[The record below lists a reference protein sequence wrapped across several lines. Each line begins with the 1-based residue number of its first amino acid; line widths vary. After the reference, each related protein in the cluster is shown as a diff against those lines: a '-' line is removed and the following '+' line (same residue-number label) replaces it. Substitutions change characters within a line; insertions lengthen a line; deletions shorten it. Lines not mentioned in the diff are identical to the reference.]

1 MTLFEILEGHII
13 VAAHAN
19 LSMVAAWDGGNIIR
33 FYQLWSATNLTD
45 VDTYSDEEDLN
56 IDSARAMAETYLIDV
71 HRQQKA
77 T

>member
-1 MTLFEILEGHII
+1 MTLFEILEGQVI
-13 VAAHAN
+13 VAADAN

-33 FYQLWSATNLTD
+33 FYQLSSATNLTD